1 MKRIIYL
8 PLILTILISCKGKDD
23 QDGAAD
29 NRLNESPDLIHQFKP
44 VIYGV
49 WVKKN
54 YIKKLVKS
62 KSPLAAAERVTG
74 ITSLYIDTAKLKADS
89 IIVPVSWNNHKGAN
103 VALKFQPGKNTTT
116 IMLGDDEL
124 SYSIKRNDTTLIIYH
139 YDDATKE
146 TITSKYIRALN
157 TQPAGDFNYGMNY
170 MINKG
175 LMAGK
180 YNATDNAGKTYNVTF
195 TEDGKVSGL
204 PGLSTYFVQND
215 MTGAKQEVDVI
226 LFNRGTTNP
235 IVYAFEK
242 TKKTLNLY
250 QTTAKADSTLTMG
263 NVVYKLTSHK

>member
-8 PLILTILISCKGKDD
+8 PLILTILISCKSKDD
-23 QDGAAD
+23 QDNGSG
-29 NRLNESPDLIHQFKP
+29 NRLNESPDLIQQFKP
-44 VIYGV
+44 VIGGV

-62 KSPLAAAERVTG
+62 KSPLAAAERVMG
-74 ITSLYIDTAKLKADS
+74 ITTLYIDTEKLKGDS
-89 IIVPVSWNNHKGAN
+89 ILVPVSWNNHKGNN
-103 VALKFQPGKNTTT
+103 VALRFQPGKNTTT

-146 TITSKYIRALN
+146 TITAKYIKALN
-157 TQPAGDFNYGMNY
+157 SQPAGDFNYGMNY

-175 LMAGK
+175 LMAGR
-180 YNATDNAGKTYNVTF
+180 YDATDNTGKTYNVIF

-215 MTGAKQEVDVI
+215 MTGPKQEVDVI

-235 IVYAFEK
+235 IAYAFER

-250 QTTAKADSTLTMG
+250 QTTAKPDSTLTLG
-263 NVVYKLTSHK
+263 NVVYKLIKRK